1 MWLDDYKVSQLF
13 KGPRLPGLRPTAH
26 PVAASLRLFKGLV
39 ASFPV

>member
-1 MWLDDYKVSQLF
+1 MWLDHYKVSQLF
-13 KGPRLPGLRPTAH
+13 KGPRPRDLRPTAH